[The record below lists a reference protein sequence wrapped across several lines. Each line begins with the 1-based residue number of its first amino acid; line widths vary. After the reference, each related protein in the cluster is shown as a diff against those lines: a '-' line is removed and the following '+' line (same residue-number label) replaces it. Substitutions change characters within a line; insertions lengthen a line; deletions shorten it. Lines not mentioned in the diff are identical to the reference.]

1 MEYLAKR
8 IQELRKEF
16 KYSQDELANKL
27 GISRQAI
34 SKWER
39 EEGLPDLYNIK
50 KLAEVFNISV
60 DDLIQESKNEEITI
74 QKKTNISLVLQLI
87 SMFVLIPAFLF
98 LILTVIFGGAF
109 LIENI
114 VTLYRSSEVF
124 AIYIGF
130 TITIIYFLIKY
141 FVMMYL
147 NKDFYKSRIKEI
159 IVYGIALLAYLLSL
173 TVLSLSGFSLIFL
186 YIVGLL
192 ILITGLVGTILY
204 NQAIDHSISTK
215 TFGIFKKTMKVIK
228 YMIIIYIG
236 LFIISN
242 IQSSYF
248 IVNTRYYNDYIV
260 RTTDTE
266 FYLRL
271 NNTADCSDYDYFNH
285 KIRLKVD
292 LDNDI
297 TEPYIKIYMGD
308 FLITE
313 GEMSPIVEV
322 DYNYTIFKETDNV
335 QTPLIFTDS
344 SITTYEDRA
353 IRIVLTYT
361 QNGQV
366 ITEATR
372 MYTDVLDADAIYKNY
387 WIWDYNKLNN

>member
-1 MEYLAKR
+1 M
-8 IQELRKEF
+8 
-16 KYSQDELANKL
+16 
-27 GISRQAI
+27 
-34 SKWER
+34 
-39 EEGLPDLYNIK
+39 
-50 KLAEVFNISV
+50 
-60 DDLIQESKNEEITI
+60 
-74 QKKTNISLVLQLI
+74 
-87 SMFVLIPAFLF
+87 F